1 MLEGRSTSNVTTSF
15 KLIITHQP
23 NITTVF
29 HFHPQLT
36 SVLTQFD
43 PIMTIFDH
51 NYGFINWLSKRVD

>member
-29 HFHPQLT
+29 RCHPKLT
-36 SVLTQFD
+36 SELTQFD
-43 PIMTIFDH
+43 LDMTFCDRK
-51 NYGFINWLSKRVD
+51 YGSIYW